1 MDCEFSN
8 IIVYMINQLLIIL
21 FAYLVGSV
29 SSGIIVSQI
38 FNLPDPRT
46 IGSKNPG
53 ATNVMR
59 SGNKKAAIFTLL
71 GDLLKAILVLAI
83 AEYLGFNDLIIVC
96 VALAV
101 LIGHIY
107 PIFYKFQG
115 GKGVATAIGILIALN
130 FQLALIVAS
139 IWLLVF
145 GIWRYSSLA
154 AIVAAISA
162 PIIAIFI
169 LRDQS
174 LYCIAFTLITIIILF
189 KHQANIRKLLSG
201 TELKFKK

>member
-1 MDCEFSN
+1 
-8 IIVYMINQLLIIL
+8 MINQLLIIL

-71 GDLLKAILVLAI
+71 GDLLKAILVLTL

-130 FQLALIVAS
+130 FKLALIVAS

-174 LYCIAFTLITIIILF
+174 LYCIAFSFITVIILF
-189 KHQANIRKLLSG
+189 KHQGNIKKLLSG

>member
-1 MDCEFSN
+1 
-8 IIVYMINQLLIIL
+8 MINQLLIIL
-21 FAYLVGSV
+21 FAYLVGSI

-71 GDLLKAILVLAI
+71 GDLLKAILVLTL
-83 AEYLGFNDLIIVC
+83 AEYLGFNDLIILC

-107 PIFYKFQG
+107 PIFYKFRG

-130 FQLALIVAS
+130 FKLALIVAS

-174 LYCIAFTLITIIILF
+174 LYCIAFTLITIIILI
-189 KHQANIRKLLSG
+189 KHQANIKKLLSG

>member
-1 MDCEFSN
+1 
-8 IIVYMINQLLIIL
+8 MINQLLIIL

-130 FQLALIVAS
+130 FKLALIVAS

-174 LYCIAFTLITIIILF
+174 LYCIAFTLITIIILI
-189 KHQANIRKLLSG
+189 KHQANIKKLLSG

>member
-1 MDCEFSN
+1 
-8 IIVYMINQLLIIL
+8 MINQLLIIL

-71 GDLLKAILVLAI
+71 GDLLKAILVLTL

-107 PIFYKFQG
+107 PIFYKFRG
-115 GKGVATAIGILIALN
+115 GKGVATAIGILIFLN
-130 FQLALIVAS
+130 FKLALIVAS

-154 AIVAAISA
+154 AIMAAISA

-174 LYCIAFTLITIIILF
+174 LYCIAFSFITIIILF
-189 KHQANIRKLLSG
+189 KHQGNIKKLLSG

>member
-1 MDCEFSN
+1 
-8 IIVYMINQLLIIL
+8 MINQLLIIL

-59 SGNKKAAIFTLL
+59 SGNKKAAILTLL

-107 PIFYKFQG
+107 PIFYKFRG

-130 FQLALIVAS
+130 FKLALIVAS

-174 LYCIAFTLITIIILF
+174 LYCIAFTLITIIILI
-189 KHQANIRKLLSG
+189 KHQANIKKLLSG

>member
-1 MDCEFSN
+1 
-8 IIVYMINQLLIIL
+8 MINQLLIIL

-71 GDLLKAILVLAI
+71 GDLLKAILVLTL

-107 PIFYKFQG
+107 PIFYKFHG

-130 FQLALIVAS
+130 FKLALIVAS

-174 LYCIAFTLITIIILF
+174 LYCIAFSFITIIILF

>member
-1 MDCEFSN
+1 
-8 IIVYMINQLLIIL
+8 MINQLLIIL

-71 GDLLKAILVLAI
+71 GDLLKAILVLTL
-83 AEYLGFNDLIIVC
+83 AEYLGFNDLIIAC

-130 FQLALIVAS
+130 FKLALIVAS

-174 LYCIAFTLITIIILF
+174 LYCFAFSFITIIILF

>member
-1 MDCEFSN
+1 
-8 IIVYMINQLLIIL
+8 MINQLLIIL

-71 GDLLKAILVLAI
+71 GDLLKAILVLTL

-107 PIFYKFQG
+107 PIFYKFRG

-130 FQLALIVAS
+130 FKLALIVGS

-154 AIVAAISA
+154 AIVASISA
-162 PIIAIFI
+162 PIVAIFI

>member
-1 MDCEFSN
+1 
-8 IIVYMINQLLIIL
+8 MINQLLIIL

-71 GDLLKAILVLAI
+71 GDLLKAILVLTL

-115 GKGVATAIGILIALN
+115 GKGVATAIGILFALN
-130 FQLALIVAS
+130 FKLALIVAS

-174 LYCIAFTLITIIILF
+174 LYCIAFSFITIIILF

>member
-1 MDCEFSN
+1 
-8 IIVYMINQLLIIL
+8 MINQLLIIL

-38 FNLPDPRT
+38 FNIPDPRT

-71 GDLLKAILVLAI
+71 GDLLKAILVLTL

-107 PIFYKFQG
+107 PIFYKFRG

-130 FQLALIVAS
+130 FKLALIVAS

-162 PIIAIFI
+162 PIVAIFI

-174 LYCIAFTLITIIILF
+174 LYCIAFTLITIIILI
-189 KHQANIRKLLSG
+189 KHQANIKKLLSG

>member
-1 MDCEFSN
+1 
-8 IIVYMINQLLIIL
+8 MINQLLIIL

-71 GDLLKAILVLAI
+71 GDLLKAILVLAT

-107 PIFYKFQG
+107 PIFYKFRG

-130 FQLALIVAS
+130 FKLALIVVS

-189 KHQANIRKLLSG
+189 KHKANIRKLLSG

>member
-1 MDCEFSN
+1 
-8 IIVYMINQLLIIL
+8 MINQLLIIL

-130 FQLALIVAS
+130 FKLALIVAS

-174 LYCIAFTLITIIILF
+174 LYCIAFSFITIIILF
-189 KHQANIRKLLSG
+189 KHQGNIKKLLSG

>member
-1 MDCEFSN
+1 
-8 IIVYMINQLLIIL
+8 MINQLLIIL

-130 FQLALIVAS
+130 FKLALIVAS

-174 LYCIAFTLITIIILF
+174 LYCIAFSFITVIILF

>member
-1 MDCEFSN
+1 
-8 IIVYMINQLLIIL
+8 MINQLLIIL
-21 FAYLVGSV
+21 FAYLVGSI

-71 GDLLKAILVLAI
+71 GDLLKAILVLTI

-130 FQLALIVAS
+130 FKLALIVAS

-174 LYCIAFTLITIIILF
+174 LYCIAFTFITIIILF

>member
-1 MDCEFSN
+1 
-8 IIVYMINQLLIIL
+8 MINQLLIIL

-29 SSGIIVSQI
+29 SSGIIASQI

-59 SGNKKAAIFTLL
+59 SGNKKAAILTLL

-107 PIFYKFQG
+107 PIFYKFRG

-130 FQLALIVAS
+130 FKLALIVAS

-162 PIIAIFI
+162 PIVAIFI

-174 LYCIAFTLITIIILF
+174 LYCIAFTLITIIILI
-189 KHQANIRKLLSG
+189 KHQANIKKLLSG

>member
-1 MDCEFSN
+1 
-8 IIVYMINQLLIIL
+8 MINQLLIIL

-71 GDLLKAILVLAI
+71 GDLLKAILVLTL

-174 LYCIAFTLITIIILF
+174 LYCIAFSFITIIILF

>member
-1 MDCEFSN
+1 
-8 IIVYMINQLLIIL
+8 MINQLLIIL

-107 PIFYKFQG
+107 PIFYKFRG

-130 FQLALIVAS
+130 FKLALIVAS

-174 LYCIAFTLITIIILF
+174 LYCIAFSFITIIILF

>member
-1 MDCEFSN
+1 
-8 IIVYMINQLLIIL
+8 MINQLLIIL

-29 SSGIIVSQI
+29 SFGIIVSQI

-71 GDLLKAILVLAI
+71 GDLLKAILVLTL

-130 FQLALIVAS
+130 FKLALIVAS

>member
-1 MDCEFSN
+1 
-8 IIVYMINQLLIIL
+8 MINQLLIIL

-71 GDLLKAILVLAI
+71 GDLLKAIFVLVI
-83 AEYLGFNDLIIVC
+83 AEYLGFDDLIIVC

-107 PIFYKFQG
+107 PIFYKFRG

-130 FQLALIVAS
+130 FKLALIVAS

-189 KHQANIRKLLSG
+189 KHHANIRKLLSG

>member
-1 MDCEFSN
+1 
-8 IIVYMINQLLIIL
+8 MINQLLIIL

-59 SGNKKAAIFTLL
+59 SGNKKAAILTLL

-107 PIFYKFQG
+107 PIFYKFRG

-130 FQLALIVAS
+130 FKLALLGCFIVLKNLMYWV
-139 IWLLVF
+139 INFGLILLSKD
-145 GIWRYSSLA
+145 I
-154 AIVAAISA
+154 
-162 PIIAIFI
+162 IFI
-169 LRDQS
+169 
-174 LYCIAFTLITIIILF
+174 
-189 KHQANIRKLLSG
+189 KLN
-201 TELKFKK
+201 KV

>member
-1 MDCEFSN
+1 
-8 IIVYMINQLLIIL
+8 MINQLLIIL
-21 FAYLVGSV
+21 FAYLVGSI

-71 GDLLKAILVLAI
+71 GDLLKAIFVLVI
-83 AEYLGFNDLIIVC
+83 AEYLGFDDLIIVC

-107 PIFYKFQG
+107 PIFYKFRG

-130 FQLALIVAS
+130 FKLALIVAS

-154 AIVAAISA
+154 AIVSSISA
-162 PIIAIFI
+162 PIVAIFI

-189 KHQANIRKLLSG
+189 KHQANIKKLLSG

>member
-1 MDCEFSN
+1 
-8 IIVYMINQLLIIL
+8 MINQLLIIL

-71 GDLLKAILVLAI
+71 GDLLKAILVLTL

-130 FQLALIVAS
+130 FKLALIVAS

-174 LYCIAFTLITIIILF
+174 LYCIAFSFITVIILF

>member
-1 MDCEFSN
+1 
-8 IIVYMINQLLIIL
+8 MINQLLIIL
-21 FAYLVGSV
+21 FAYLVCSV

-71 GDLLKAILVLAI
+71 GDVLKAILVLTL

-101 LIGHIY
+101 FIGHIY
-107 PIFYKFQG
+107 PIFYKFRG
-115 GKGVATAIGILIALN
+115 GKGVATAIGILIFLN
-130 FQLALIVAS
+130 FKLALIVAS

-154 AIVAAISA
+154 AILAAISA

-174 LYCIAFTLITIIILF
+174 LYCIAFTFITIIILF
-189 KHQANIRKLLSG
+189 KHQANIKKLLSG

>member
-1 MDCEFSN
+1 
-8 IIVYMINQLLIIL
+8 MINQLLIIL

-29 SSGIIVSQI
+29 SSGIIVSQF

-59 SGNKKAAIFTLL
+59 SGNKKAAILTLL

-107 PIFYKFQG
+107 PIFYKFRG

-130 FQLALIVAS
+130 FKLALIVAS

-162 PIIAIFI
+162 PIVAIFI

-174 LYCIAFTLITIIILF
+174 LYCIAFTLITIIILI
-189 KHQANIRKLLSG
+189 KHQANIKKLLSG

>member
-1 MDCEFSN
+1 
-8 IIVYMINQLLIIL
+8 MINQLLIIL
-21 FAYLVGSV
+21 FAYLVGSI
-29 SSGIIVSQI
+29 SSGIIVSRF

-71 GDLLKAILVLAI
+71 GDLLKAVLVLAI

-130 FQLALIVAS
+130 FKLALIVAS

-174 LYCIAFTLITIIILF
+174 LYCIAFSFITIIILF

>member
-1 MDCEFSN
+1 
-8 IIVYMINQLLIIL
+8 MINQLLIIL

-130 FQLALIVAS
+130 FKLALIVAS

-154 AIVAAISA
+154 AILAAISA

-174 LYCIAFTLITIIILF
+174 LYCIAFSFITIIILF

>member
-1 MDCEFSN
+1 
-8 IIVYMINQLLIIL
+8 MINQLLIIL

-130 FQLALIVAS
+130 FKLALIVAS

-174 LYCIAFTLITIIILF
+174 LYCIAFSFITIIVLF

>member
-1 MDCEFSN
+1 
-8 IIVYMINQLLIIL
+8 MINQLLIIL
-21 FAYLVGSV
+21 FAYLVGSI
-29 SSGIIVSQI
+29 SSGIIVSRI

-46 IGSKNPG
+46 IGSKNTG

-71 GDLLKAILVLAI
+71 GDLLKAIIVLAI
-83 AEYLGFNDLIIVC
+83 AEYIGFRDLIIVC

-107 PIFYKFQG
+107 PIFYKFRG

-130 FQLALIVAS
+130 FKLALIVTS
-139 IWLLVF
+139 IWLIVF

-162 PIIAIFI
+162 PFIGIFI
-169 LRDQS
+169 FGDQV
-174 LYCIAFTLITIIILF
+174 LYCMAYSFITIIVLF
-189 KHQANIRKLLSG
+189 KHQVNIKKLLSG

>member
-1 MDCEFSN
+1 
-8 IIVYMINQLLIIL
+8 MINQLLIIL

-71 GDLLKAILVLAI
+71 GDLLKAILVLTL

-115 GKGVATAIGILIALN
+115 GKGVATAIGILFALN
-130 FQLALIVAS
+130 FKLALIVAS

-174 LYCIAFTLITIIILF
+174 LYCIAFSFITVIILF

>member
-1 MDCEFSN
+1 
-8 IIVYMINQLLIIL
+8 MINQLLIIL

-71 GDLLKAILVLAI
+71 GDLLKAILVLGI

-130 FQLALIVAS
+130 FKLALIVAS

-174 LYCIAFTLITIIILF
+174 LYCIAFSFITVIILF

>member
-1 MDCEFSN
+1 
-8 IIVYMINQLLIIL
+8 MINQLLIIL

-46 IGSKNPG
+46 LGSKNPG

-71 GDLLKAILVLAI
+71 GDLLKAILVLTL

-130 FQLALIVAS
+130 FKLALIVAS

-174 LYCIAFTLITIIILF
+174 LYCIAFSFITVIILF

>member
-1 MDCEFSN
+1 
-8 IIVYMINQLLIIL
+8 MINQLLIIL

-71 GDLLKAILVLAI
+71 GDLLKAILVLTI

-107 PIFYKFQG
+107 PIFYKFRG

-130 FQLALIVAS
+130 FKLALIVAS

>member
-1 MDCEFSN
+1 
-8 IIVYMINQLLIIL
+8 MINQLLIIL

-71 GDLLKAILVLAI
+71 GDLLKAILVLTL
-83 AEYLGFNDLIIVC
+83 AEYLGFNDLVIVC

-130 FQLALIVAS
+130 FKLALIVAS

-154 AIVAAISA
+154 AILAAISA

-174 LYCIAFTLITIIILF
+174 LYCIAFSFITVIILF

>member
-1 MDCEFSN
+1 
-8 IIVYMINQLLIIL
+8 MINQLLIIL

-59 SGNKKAAIFTLL
+59 SGNKKAAILTLL

-107 PIFYKFQG
+107 PIFYKFRG

-130 FQLALIVAS
+130 FKLALIVAS

-154 AIVAAISA
+154 AILAAISA

-174 LYCIAFTLITIIILF
+174 LYCIAFSFITVIILF

>member
-1 MDCEFSN
+1 
-8 IIVYMINQLLIIL
+8 MINQLLIIL

-130 FQLALIVAS
+130 FKLALIVAS

-162 PIIAIFI
+162 PIIATFI

>member
-1 MDCEFSN
+1 
-8 IIVYMINQLLIIL
+8 MINQLLIIL

-101 LIGHIY
+101 LIGHIH

-130 FQLALIVAS
+130 FKLALIVVS

-174 LYCIAFTLITIIILF
+174 LYCIAFSFITIIILF

>member
-1 MDCEFSN
+1 
-8 IIVYMINQLLIIL
+8 MINQLLIIL

-71 GDLLKAILVLAI
+71 GDIFKAIFVLAI

-107 PIFYKFQG
+107 PIFYTFRG

-130 FQLALIVAS
+130 FKLALIVAS

-162 PIIAIFI
+162 PIVAIFI

-174 LYCIAFTLITIIILF
+174 LYCIAFTLITIIILI
-189 KHQANIRKLLSG
+189 KHQANIKKLLSG

>member
-1 MDCEFSN
+1 
-8 IIVYMINQLLIIL
+8 MINQLLIIL

-96 VALAV
+96 IALAV

-130 FQLALIVAS
+130 FKLALIVAS